1 MPEYLYLMQ
10 KAILLL
16 DPSSYIFYEK
26 FLCCQNAKQTR
37 NIKLTTTFLFI
48 INSFLPDHEELCGCG
63 FLSDRSYFLFLVSE
77 CHDLSQKQVSLNN
90 QELFFP
96 LVEAIKMGL

>member
-1 MPEYLYLMQ
+1 MPEYFYLMQ
-10 KAILLL
+10 KDVLLL

-26 FLCCQNAKQTR
+26 FLCHQNAKQTR

-48 INSFLPDHEELCGCG
+48 INLFLPDHEALCV
-63 FLSDRSYFLFLVSE
+63 FLPGHPYFLFLVSE

-90 QELFFP
+90 QIFFFSP
-96 LVEAIKMGL
+96 LVEVIKMVL